1 MSDDNGTQRLIADRY
16 LLDGRLGRGG
26 MGTVWRAR
34 DQLLNRTVALKEVNL
49 EARGEESAR
58 QARRVH
64 REARALA
71 RISHPHVVDIYD
83 LVTHEGRLWL
93 VMEFVDGPSLAA
105 HVDAQGLLTP
115 PEVAGVGLQIL
126 AALEAVHAAGA
137 LHRDVKPANILLR
150 PDSTVVLCD
159 FGIAAMVDTESYT
172 APDAVMGSLAF
183 AAPERLTG
191 SAGGPPSDLFS
202 LGGTLCALVSGHS
215 PFAHTEPVAV
225 MHAVIWG
232 QPVIP
237 DEAGPLR
244 PVLEALLRKDPDGR
258 PSAAE
263 AVEMLQ
269 PVAESVVASASSPG
283 SQRMRPTARSRAP
296 LRRRAVLTAALLPV
310 VGVAT
315 GLVVSN
321 WPDGRQAAGD
331 AGGGSGPSREA
342 EDAAPD
348 ARPTPV
354 DAAMPTPDD
363 PGQYWLFAGSH
374 YIRMNISAS
383 GGPFMRREIGPAPI
397 ARWSGTLGRLPRF
410 RKKID
415 ATMPVP
421 GRRGQYW
428 VFSGDQYIR
437 IHIPDQTYEGTL
449 VQEPASLSD
458 WSGTLGNLPDFAEGI
473 DAVMPTPDDP
483 QQFWVFRKNKYI
495 RITLVGDGPS
505 GHDHLGALPLAKWTH
520 TFGGYDDFRSRID
533 ATMMVPGRDDVYWVF
548 SGGQYIEM
556 QVSKRTYADRLLH
569 PPRPTRNWAHLD

>member
-1 MSDDNGTQRLIADRY
+1 MSDDDGTQQLIADRY

-26 MGTVWRAR
+26 MGTVWRATDR
-34 DQLLNRTVALKEVNL
+34 LLKRTVALKEVNL
-49 EARGEESAR
+49 EAWAEESAK

-105 HVDAQGLLTP
+105 HLKAKGLLTP
-115 PEVAGVGLQIL
+115 PEAAAIGLQIL

-150 PDSTVVLCD
+150 SDGAVVLCD
-159 FGIAAMVDTESYT
+159 FGIAAMVDTESHT
-172 APDAVMGSLAF
+172 EPNAVMGSLAF

-202 LGGTLCALVSGHS
+202 LGATLCALISGHS
-215 PFAHTEPVAV
+215 PFAGLEPVAV

-237 DEAGPLR
+237 DGAGPLR
-244 PVLEALLRKDPDGR
+244 PALEALLRKDPDGR

-263 AVEMLQ
+263 AAEILR
-269 PVAESVVASASSPG
+269 PVAESAVVSASPPG
-283 SQRMRPTARSRAP
+283 SLPRGPAVRSRTP

-321 WPDGRQAAGD
+321 WPDSGQAGGD
-331 AGGGSGPSREA
+331 AGGSGGPSREA
-342 EDAAPD
+342 GDAAPD

-397 ARWSGTLGRLPRF
+397 ARWSDTLGRLPRF
-410 RKKID
+410 REKID

-428 VFSGDQYIR
+428 VFSGDQYVR
-437 IHIPDQTYEGTL
+437 IHIADRTYEGTL
-449 VQEPASLSD
+449 VQEPAPLSD

-495 RITLVGDGPS
+495 RITLAGDGPS
-505 GHDHLGALPLAKWTH
+505 GHDHLGALPLTKWTH
-520 TFGGYDDFRSRID
+520 TFGTYGDFRTGID
-533 ATMMVPGRDDVYWVF
+533 ATMKVPGRSDVYWVF
-548 SGGQYIEM
+548 SGGQYIDME
-556 QVSKRTYADRLLH
+556 VSKGSYADRLLH